1 MLNDLS
7 QIFLTFL
14 YKNMTV
20 SVVIIAVL
28 LARFLLRKMPKKY
41 SYILWSIVGIRMIFD
56 LPFAT
61 NISVFN
67 LFRGFAKHTSTVETM
82 LAGSHRTNLQRSTD
96 LLNKTDTTGAAAAH
110 ASRSTAVEAMTHTLT
125 TSQTVLGILGLL
137 WLIVVALFVTYGIYS
152 YVKCRLLVRTAV
164 IARDITP
171 DSHKKKNNVSVWECD
186 RIPSPFVLG
195 IIRSRIYIPFR
206 MPKQEQAYIL
216 AHEEC
221 HIRRLD
227 PLWKLI
233 AFLLLAVYWWNPL
246 VWIAFFYMVRD
257 MEMSCDEA
265 VIEQFGN
272 EIKQGYSNSLLSFA
286 MERHPYS
293 FAPVAFGE
301 GDAGRRIKN
310 VLNFKKPHT
319 WVAAIATVLVAL
331 VAVSCL
337 TNQKPSET
345 KTEHTTEK
353 VDSTQQPVQE
363 NAGAAII
370 EQNIREWAQAFCD
383 RDTEKIVQMTSK
395 EVQSN
400 LEKIHILWMDGDTP
414 SFGWSS
420 PWPWGA
426 FGSFFGGTGEEMDGY
441 WLHEIN
447 TEEQTAEILYY
458 VESSDPHVSVWI
470 ENIHYAQENGQFQI
484 TQEKINQFADGP
496 DAKTDGIASADEFDT
511 AYAQGISDTQMDYC
525 INGMGEVLNK
535 NMVPIGALLEPTDAA
550 RQLLNLSSDKK
561 LVSVEKESESA
572 DKTQVGIQ
580 ITFLKDGQ
588 KRYLSMIQPWGKD
601 GIWVPA
607 EAKEV
612 KR

>member
-1 MLNDLS
+1 M
-7 QIFLTFL
+7 
-14 YKNMTV
+14 
-20 SVVIIAVL
+20 
-28 LARFLLRKMPKKY
+28 
-41 SYILWSIVGIRMIFD
+41 
-56 LPFAT
+56 
-61 NISVFN
+61 
-67 LFRGFAKHTSTVETM
+67 
-82 LAGSHRTNLQRSTD
+82 
-96 LLNKTDTTGAAAAH
+96 
-110 ASRSTAVEAMTHTLT
+110 
-125 TSQTVLGILGLL
+125 
-137 WLIVVALFVTYGIYS
+137 
-152 YVKCRLLVRTAV
+152 
-164 IARDITP
+164 
-171 DSHKKKNNVSVWECD
+171 
-186 RIPSPFVLG
+186 
-195 IIRSRIYIPFR
+195 
-206 MPKQEQAYIL
+206 QE
-216 AHEEC
+216 
-221 HIRRLD
+221 
-227 PLWKLI
+227 
-233 AFLLLAVYWWNPL
+233 
-246 VWIAFFYMVRD
+246 
-257 MEMSCDEA
+257 
-265 VIEQFGN
+265 
-272 EIKQGYSNSLLSFA
+272 
-286 MERHPYS
+286 
-293 FAPVAFGE
+293 GE
-301 GDAGRRIKN
+301 KN

-588 KRYLSMIQPWGKD
+588 KRYLSMIQPWGKE

-607 EAKEV
+607 EAKEG
-612 KR
+612 K

>member
-82 LAGSHRTNLQRSTD
+82 LAGSHRTNLQGSTD

-319 WVAAIATVLVAL
+319 WVAILVFVLL
-331 VAVSCL
+331 VVVGVSCL
-337 TNQKPSET
+337 TNGKDKISSET
-345 KTEHTTEK
+345 VSDTENSQMQQTAVETTE
-353 VDSTQQPVQE
+353 VPMSSDNSSTVQE
-363 NAGAAII
+363 SL
-370 EQNIREWAQAFCD
+370 QNVDKWTQAFAA
-383 RDTEKIVQMTSK
+383 RDVRTIQDMATDDAKNELK
-395 EVQSN
+395 EEN
-400 LEKIHILWMDGDTP
+400 LLDDNGN
-414 SFGWSS
+414 FGWSS
-420 PWPWGA
+420 PWPW
-426 FGSFFGGTGEEMDGY
+426 FDEESGMPAYQITQSDD
-441 WLHEIN
+441 
-447 TEEQTAEILYY
+447 TSATILYY
-458 VESSDPHVSVWI
+458 AQVSDPHVTVWKETLQYTRKDDKI
-470 ENIHYAQENGQFQI
+470 EIAHEELQMLNF
-484 TQEKINQFADGP
+484 
-496 DAKTDGIASADEFDT
+496 IASGSEFEN
-511 AYAQGISDTQMDYC
+511 AYPKGIQNTPMDYQANGLGETLNEHA
-525 INGMGEVLNK
+525 ISANGMNPDGEYNL
-535 NMVPIGALLEPTDAA
+535 TDPMEAA
-550 RQLLNLSSDKK
+550 QYLLNLLRNDGKVEITADKK
-561 LVSVEKESESA
+561 
-572 DKTQVGIQ
+572 DKTQVELKVHFTEDD
-580 ITFLKDGQ
+580 ITHHIT
-588 KRYLSMIQPWGKD
+588 MIRPWGED
-601 GIWVPA
+601 GIWVVG
-607 EAKEV
+607 EIL
-612 KR
+612 